1 MHENIVYGQID
12 EWMWRKII
20 EKMYDPHDFEILEAL
35 FQEMLE
41 NKRQSKE
48 YRNQDGYLR
57 GNGAAIGPGAGQK
70 KLTREELMSRVT
82 NGAVNEKLSYVEFQK
97 AILDFQLSEHE
108 KFLQDFTQL
117 FKQVD
122 ADHNGILNEDQLREL
137 LSCMRVLQRDDEL
150 LVLLHMID
158 PYDNQKMTFS
168 EVVHLLSSHMV
179 PNT

>member
-1 MHENIVYGQID
+1 
-12 EWMWRKII
+12 
-20 EKMYDPHDFEILEAL
+20 
-35 FQEMLE
+35 
-41 NKRQSKE
+41 
-48 YRNQDGYLR
+48 
-57 GNGAAIGPGAGQK
+57 
-70 KLTREELMSRVT
+70 MSRVT